1 MHFEHLS
8 NVERTWQVSR
18 RGFMLGATATAAAA
32 VTGCSR
38 VAARVGDIQ
47 LAAKA
52 GRARLLSDSTV
63 STAVFGYGG
72 QVPGRELRLR
82 QGDRLRVSVK
92 NELQEETTVHWHGI
106 RLPNA
111 MDGVPHLTQ
120 KPIKPGETFLYD
132 FVAPDAGTYWYHPHH
147 NSSQQVGRGLYGPLI
162 VEEAEP
168 IKVDRDITWLLGDW
182 RLLEDGQIS
191 DDFGNM
197 HDSMHAGRVGNT
209 ITING
214 RAPQPLAVRTGE
226 RVRLRLINAANA
238 RIFGLKFAGHSPKIV
253 ALDGQPVTPHE
264 PSGSVLVG
272 PAMRVDLIIDMVG
285 DPSLKFAV
293 EDTFYKG
300 LEYTLTTLEYG
311 PNPLRQAL
319 LTTPIALPPN
329 RIAEPHLRAATR
341 HEITFS
347 GGMGGGM
354 GMMGGGMMGG
364 GMGMMGGMSW
374 AINGVSATSHTH
386 EPMLTFARGKTVVL
400 NLNNDTAWWHP
411 IHLHGHSFR
420 VISRNGK
427 PTAHREWQDTVLM
440 PPRETAEIA
449 FVADNPGDWMFHCHV
464 LEHQAAGMM
473 ANLRVA

>member
-1 MHFEHLS
+1 
-8 NVERTWQVSR
+8 
-18 RGFMLGATATAAAA
+18 MLTASAAAAAA

-38 VAARVGDIQ
+38 LNAEEGDRKLIAR
-47 LAAKA
+47 A
-52 GRARLLSDSTV
+52 GRARLLPDSNA
-63 STAVFGYGG
+63 STSVFGYDG

-92 NELQEETTVHWHGI
+92 DELEEETTVHWHGI

-120 KPIKPGETFLYD
+120 PPIKSGESFLYD
-132 FVAPDAGTYWYHPHH
+132 FVVPDAGIYWYHPHH

-162 VEEAEP
+162 VDEVEP
-168 IKVDRDITWLLGDW
+168 IEVDRDITWILGDW
-182 RLLEDGQIS
+182 RLMEDGQIS

-238 RIFGLKFAGHSPKIV
+238 RIFGLKFGEHRPQII

-264 PSGSVLVG
+264 PSGAILVG
-272 PAMRVDLIIDMVG
+272 PAMRVDLVIDMIG
-285 DPSLKFAV
+285 HPGSKSTV

-300 LEYTLTTLEYG
+300 LEYALMTFEYG
-311 PNPLRQAL
+311 QTPLRTAL
-319 LTTPIALPPN
+319 RTTPIALPPN
-329 RIAEPHLRAATR
+329 CIPEPDLRAAAR
-341 HEITFS
+341 HDVTFS
-347 GGMGGGM
+347 GGMGGI
-354 GMMGGGMMGG
+354 GMMSGGMR
-364 GMGMMGGMSW
+364 MMGGMAW
-374 AINGVSATSHTH
+374 AINGVSATNHNH
-386 EPMLTFARGKTVVL
+386 EPMITFPRGRTVVL

-411 IHLHGHSFR
+411 IHFHGHSFR
-420 VISRNGK
+420 VVSRNGR
-427 PTAHREWQDTVLM
+427 PTTHREWQDTVLV
-440 PPRETAEIA
+440 PPHETAEIA
-449 FVADNPGDWMFHCHV
+449 FVAENPGDWMFHCHV

-473 ANLRVA
+473 ANFRVA

>member
-1 MHFEHLS
+1 
-8 NVERTWQVSR
+8 
-18 RGFMLGATATAAAA
+18 
-32 VTGCSR
+32 
-38 VAARVGDIQ
+38 
-47 LAAKA
+47 
-52 GRARLLSDSTV
+52 
-63 STAVFGYGG
+63 
-72 QVPGRELRLR
+72 
-82 QGDRLRVSVK
+82 
-92 NELQEETTVHWHGI
+92 
-106 RLPNA
+106 
-111 MDGVPHLTQ
+111 
-120 KPIKPGETFLYD
+120 
-132 FVAPDAGTYWYHPHH
+132 
-147 NSSQQVGRGLYGPLI
+147 
-162 VEEAEP
+162 
-168 IKVDRDITWLLGDW
+168 
-182 RLLEDGQIS
+182 
-191 DDFGNM
+191 
-197 HDSMHAGRVGNT
+197 
-209 ITING
+209 
-214 RAPQPLAVRTGE
+214 
-226 RVRLRLINAANA
+226 
-238 RIFGLKFAGHSPKIV
+238 
-253 ALDGQPVTPHE
+253 
-264 PSGSVLVG
+264 
-272 PAMRVDLIIDMVG
+272 MRVDLIIDMVG